1 MAFLHIILVCGA
13 DRGGVIGVYGSS
25 WRALM
30 FRFFIAIL
38 KNGHNSEINARSRNA
53 ALMGR
58 VTKIRKFPSD
68 IRRDRLRLL
77 SAMGPKIRANTIGAM
92 GIDRKSVV

>member
-1 MAFLHIILVCGA
+1 
-13 DRGGVIGVYGSS
+13 
-25 WRALM
+25 M

-92 GIDRKSVV
+92 GISRRIKKYPTNAAASMIPTSNRLLRRA